1 MIIIRYSPIREESD
15 GNVQDGRLLQRCE
28 GPFFCILPYAILTIK
43 TLKNPAFYTLLYIQV
58 RKSDDNSFL
67 SPTFFVI
74 LQPNNKNILANM
86 EQKNFK
92 RTTVTAALP
101 YANGGVHIGHLA
113 GVYVPADIYVR
124 YLRLKKQDVVFIGG
138 SDEHGVPVTIRAK
151 KEGITVQEVVDRY
164 HNLIKKSF
172 EDFGISFDI
181 YSRTTSPTHNKFAS
195 DFFRTLY
202 DKGVLEEKV
211 EEQFCD
217 EVTGEFLTD
226 RNIVGTCPRC
236 GAEGAYGDQCEK
248 CGATL
253 SPEELINPTNKN
265 NPGHGLVKKPTK
277 NWYLPLNKYQDWLK
291 KWILEGH
298 KEWRTNVYGQC
309 KSWLDMDLQPRAM
322 TRDLDWGIP
331 VPVEG
336 ADGKVLYVWF
346 DAPIGYV
353 SNTKE
358 LCDAHPEKWG
368 TWQKWWQDPETRLV
382 HFIGKDNIVFHC
394 IIFPTMLKAHGNYIL
409 PDNVPA
415 NEFLNLEDDK
425 ISTSRNW
432 AVWLHEYLVDL
443 PGKQDVLRYVLTANA
458 PETKDNNFTWKDFQ
472 ERNNSE
478 LVAVYGNFVNRAL
491 QLTKKYWGGVVPACG
506 ELQEVDEKAIAEF
519 KDVKEKVEQYLNV
532 FKFREAQKEAMN
544 LARIGNRYI
553 TECEPWKVWKTDP
566 KRVETILN
574 ISLQLVAN
582 LAIAFEPFLPFS
594 SEKLRKMI
602 NMPNFEWTQ
611 LGSTDLLKAGTQLG
625 EPELLFEKIEDEVI
639 ERQLQK
645 LADTKKANEEASY
658 QAAPIKP
665 EVSFDD
671 FEKLDIRVGHILNCE
686 KVKKSKKLLKFTI
699 DDGSGVERT
708 ICSGIAAYYEPEQL
722 IGKDVL
728 FVANFAPR
736 KMMGIESQGMILSAV
751 NFDGSLN
758 VTSLLGKVK
767 PGSQVG

>member
-1 MIIIRYSPIREESD
+1 
-15 GNVQDGRLLQRCE
+15 
-28 GPFFCILPYAILTIK
+28 
-43 TLKNPAFYTLLYIQV
+43 
-58 RKSDDNSFL
+58 
-67 SPTFFVI
+67 
-74 LQPNNKNILANM
+74 M

-172 EDFGISFDI
+172 EDFGISFDV
-181 YSRTTSPTHNKFAS
+181 YSRTTSKVHNKFAS

-277 NWYLPLNKYQDWLK
+277 NWYLPLGKYQDWLK
-291 KWILEGH
+291 QWILEGH

-336 ADGKVLYVWF
+336 AEGKVLYVWF
-346 DAPIGYV
+346 DAPIGYI

-358 LCDAHPEKWG
+358 LCDAQPEKWG

-394 IIFPTMLKAHGNYIL
+394 IIFPTMLKAHGDYIL

-639 ERQLQK
+639 EKQLQK

-751 NFDGSLN
+751 NFDGTLN

>member
-1 MIIIRYSPIREESD
+1 MEE
-15 GNVQDGRLLQRCE
+15 
-28 GPFFCILPYAILTIK
+28 
-43 TLKNPAFYTLLYIQV
+43 
-58 RKSDDNSFL
+58 
-67 SPTFFVI
+67 
-74 LQPNNKNILANM
+74 NK
-86 EQKNFK
+86 FK

-124 YLRLKKQDVVFIGG
+124 YLRLKKQEVMFIGG
-138 SDEHGVPVTIRAK
+138 SDEHGVPVTIRAR

-181 YSRTTSPTHNKFAS
+181 YSRTTSKIHHKFAS

-202 DKGVLEEKV
+202 DKHELVEKT

-265 NPGHGLVKKPTK
+265 NPGHGLVKKAAK
-277 NWYLPLNKYQDWLK
+277 NWYLPLNKWQDWLK
-291 KWILEGH
+291 QWILEDH
-298 KEWRTNVYGQC
+298 KEWRPNVYGQC

-336 ADGKVLYVWF
+336 AEGKVLYVWF
-346 DAPIGYV
+346 DAPIGYI

-358 LCDAHPEKWG
+358 LCDAQPEKWG
-368 TWQKWWQDPETRLV
+368 PWQKWWQDPSSRLI

-394 IIFPTMLKAHGNYIL
+394 IVFPTMLKAHGDYIL
-409 PDNVPA
+409 PDNVPS
-415 NEFLNLEDDK
+415 NEFLNLENDK

-432 AVWLHEYLVDL
+432 AVWLHEYLVDF

-472 ERNNSE
+472 DRNNNE

-491 QLTKKYWGGVVPACG
+491 QLTKKYFNGVVPECG
-506 ELQEVDEKAIAEF
+506 ELQEVDLKAIEEF
-519 KDVKEKVEQYLNV
+519 KDVKQKVEALLDT
-532 FKFREAQKEAMN
+532 FKFRDAQKEAMN
-544 LARIGNRYI
+544 LARIGNKYI
-553 TECEPWKVWKTDP
+553 TDCEPWHVAKTDME
-566 KRVETILN
+566 RVKTILYL
-574 ISLQLVAN
+574 SLQLVAN
-582 LAIAFEPFLPFS
+582 LEIAFEPFLPFS
-594 SEKLRKMI
+594 SARLREML
-602 NMPNFEWTQ
+602 NVTDTDWAQ
-611 LGSTDLLKAGTQLG
+611 LGSTELLKPGHQLG
-625 EPELLFEKIEDEVI
+625 TPALLFEKIEDEAI
-639 ERQLQK
+639 NAQLQK
-645 LADTKKANEEASY
+645 LEDTKKANEAANY
-658 QAAPIKP
+658 VAAPIK
-665 EVSFDD
+665 ENVDFDT
-671 FEKLDIRVGHILNCE
+671 FEKLDIRVGHIKDCQ
-686 KVKKSKKLLKFTI
+686 KVKKSKKLLQFTI
-699 DDGSGVERT
+699 DDGSGVDRT
-708 ICSGIAAYYEPEQL
+708 ILSGIAAYYEPEQL

-751 NFDGSLN
+751 NFDGTLN
-758 VTSLLGKVK
+758 VTTVTGNVK